1 MIAPGGKPRLYRE
14 RILSSAMDG
23 LLAVEFAVAE
33 KGRLHRCLNRLR
45 EHKQQ

>member
-1 MIAPGGKPRLYRE
+1 MVAPGGKFRLYRAWF
-14 RILSSAMDG
+14 LSSAMDE

-33 KGRLHRCLNRLR
+33 KGRLHRCLDRLL